1 MFNKVILMGRLVA
14 DPELRQTSSNISV
27 CRFRIAVDRGYS
39 SNNGERQTDFISIV
53 AWRLSAEF
61 VSRYFSKGKMIIVEG
76 SLRNADYTDAN
87 GVKHYAMEVTADR
100 VSFGESKSASAGGSS
115 YQQGGS
121 GNFQQ
126 PSYQQSEPMASQSA
140 NESVQIGDLGDF
152 EEILSD
158 GDVPF

>member
-14 DPELRQTSSNISV
+14 DPELRQTPSNISV
-27 CRFRIAVDRGYS
+27 CRFRIAVDRGFT
-39 SNNGERQTDFISIV
+39 SNSGERQADFISIV
-53 AWRLSAEF
+53 AWRQQAEF
-61 VSRYFSKGKMIIVEG
+61 ISKYFSKGRMIIVEG

-87 GVKHYAMEVTADR
+87 GVKHYAMEVQADR
-100 VSFGESKSASAGGSS
+100 ATFGESKSASQNNA
-115 YQQGGS
+115 S

-126 PSYQQSEPMASQSA
+126 PSYQQSAPAA
-140 NESVQIGDLGDF
+140 ARPAADESVQIGDLGDF

>member
-14 DPELRQTSSNISV
+14 DPELRQTPSNISV
-27 CRFRIAVDRGYS
+27 CRFRIAVDRGFQ
-39 SNNGERQTDFISIV
+39 SNNGERQADFISIV
-53 AWRLSAEF
+53 AWRQSAEF
-61 VSRYFSKGKMIIVEG
+61 VSKYFSKGKMIIVEG

-87 GVKHYAMEVTADR
+87 GVKHYAMEVQADK
-100 VSFGESKSASAGGSS
+100 VSFGESKAASQNAP
-115 YQQGGS
+115 S

-126 PSYQQSEPMASQSA
+126 PSYQEAPAA
-140 NESVQIGDLGDF
+140 KPAPDESVQIGDLGEF